1 MSKFDWSG
9 LVKAVL
15 PSVLGLGT
23 CLIMNNQNVQNAQGQ
38 ANAQQQQLDT
48 QYAIALANQQAIAV
62 QNQGGGKTVE
72 PPPKSNTALYIGLGV
87 GGLVLIS
94 VIIFAVTRNKE

>member
-1 MSKFDWSG
+1 MAFDWGG

-23 CLIMNNQNVQNAQGQ
+23 GLIMNNQNVKNAQGQ

-48 QYAIALANQQAIAV
+48 QYAIALANQQALALA
-62 QNQGGGKTVE
+62 NQGGAKPPE
-72 PPPKSNTALYIGLGV
+72 APPKSNTALYIGLGV

-94 VIIFAVTRNKE
+94 VIIFAVTRNKD